1 MLHFALTSIKR
12 NFVLVPLLFAL
23 ELSAQSNLVNNYGFE
38 ASSSAATNWTTSTHA
53 GTSGIVTSGSRSG
66 ANAYT
71 NTSTSRTTT
80 GYVENSA
87 SITVPNNQYLIL
99 IGHYKVN
106 GNASSS
112 RVHIGVS
119 SNMGTAYT
127 PAGNNTYYQVSRAIQ
142 NTSGSTATWSPR
154 INMYLSTGSTSRVF
168 TWDDIIAYLSTTST
182 IDLTNP
188 NSATNASVNYT
199 SSSATLTW
207 TNGADN
213 SGGSGVQRTV
223 VLRMT
228 GTCPGTAPTL
238 AAQTIYSKSGG
249 YGVSTI
255 GSWTVLDTVTAGTT
269 SYTDNTISAGTS
281 YVYALVHEDKAY
293 NHSTGTLLY
302 VPVSA
307 TTSPTS
313 PTNTQTG
320 VAATG
325 TSLSWPSIC
334 GAASYDVYLGTNQT
348 DVNNQSSSVLVAS
361 STTATSYNAP
371 TLSYST
377 TYYWKVVPKNAAGNA
392 ATGCPTWSFT
402 STIEPLSF
410 EITRSTGNTYSSI
423 LTSGNSFSWGSY
435 YNADDQMSDALD
447 LNTIGFTGFS
457 YQGMAIT
464 ALKANTNG
472 FITFNSSSS
481 ASFTNSFASQSQI
494 IAPFWEDLVCQGYIY
509 TADQSAQLALLQG
522 SMKYLVTGPQGN
534 QVLTIEWS
542 EMEIYNNP
550 GPSLNFQIKLYEQ
563 DDRIEFV
570 YGRMY
575 GFNGTINYIYSY
587 SLGLSAQTVAST
599 PTSGQLVAQQIANV
613 RNFST
618 NNATTLSELPD
629 CNSKLTFV
637 PNQSP
642 SSASE
647 SARSITN
654 DACSAATTL
663 PIHNGILN
671 DFCNIY
677 SSAGATA
684 SASIPVCT
692 ASTPGTPDD
701 DVWFKFTVTTPG
713 NYGITV
719 NASGGYDAVV
729 QLFSGNCNA
738 LTAVSCANS
747 TSVGAIETITASS
760 LVEGTYFVRVY
771 DAATGTGGSGNFV
784 VSVYSIVT
792 PPTNDNCSGAVALT
806 IGTTYSSGSTANA
819 TASSGIATCGASSP
833 GTADD
838 DVWFTFTA
846 TSTITRIAV
855 DGGIAYNAV
864 MQYFSGSCS
873 TLTNLGCVSS
883 TGAAGEELEDI
894 TTTIGTTY
902 FVRVYHSANGATPT
916 SGFSITISNPVPS
929 CPTLSSPANGVTNI
943 NRTTT
948 QAFSWSAATLPSVGT
963 KTYTIQISTTPTFSS
978 LITLTGA
985 TGITTTSYTLAANTL
1000 SANTQYYWRVL
1011 AVNSNGTSSG
1021 CSYNAFATTGGTSPS
1036 CASGLTPTT
1045 GSTGTSTGLTLS
1057 WTAGAGSPTSYD
1069 VYLSATQSQVTGL
1082 NSAARVATST
1092 TSTSYTASGLSNG
1105 TTYYWTVIPKNASGS
1120 ASGCYVATFTTI
1132 AATPAND
1139 NCSGAITLSATS
1151 STPISG
1157 TTLNAT
1163 QSMAGTVGTANDDV
1177 WYKFTAVSAAHN
1189 IQVSPEYSFNAVVE
1203 LFSGS
1208 CGSLTSISCVNA
1220 NGNGEAESIS
1230 ATGLTVGQTYYVR
1243 VYDFGSVDPTSFL
1256 FDISI
1261 NDIDLGVSS
1270 FASPTANTCGNTT
1283 VTVNLTNYSTADIN
1297 FSVNPVTVSG
1307 SVLSPANVTTTF
1319 TNVVIN
1325 SGTLASGATRQVTLT
1340 TDYSVINAGSYTY
1353 SATATTANDNNNTNN
1368 SNSAVLQRIELPS
1381 PFILTGTGSYC
1392 AGGSGVTFTLSGSET
1407 GVNYQ
1412 LYRSSTVASSLM
1424 SGNGSP
1430 ITFSNV
1436 TVDGSYRVVA
1446 TSTSTNCNSY
1456 MSASAVVTVNPL
1468 WLGFTSDWNTAS
1480 NWCGNVVPPSNANIV
1495 ISGSAVNMP
1504 VLPGGTITVNNL
1516 DLSES
1521 NKSIDLNGST
1531 LTINGQISGS
1541 GVIKGSTAS
1550 SIVVNGSG
1558 DIGALKMDQTANGST
1573 NALRNLTV
1581 NIGTGSVTDLVTLNN
1596 TLNLTGTL
1604 TLSNGTLATGGNLVL
1619 VSNASGTARISAI
1632 ASTADITGNVT
1643 SQRYVPAVVRRYR
1656 MLSPNTSSFTY
1667 NDIKDDIYVTG
1678 SGGATNGFDA
1688 SNPNSASIY
1697 TYQESTTGGRGWKAV
1712 TNITQTL
1719 SSGRGAIVFVRGDR
1733 TLAAPQWYTPPYVSQ
1748 NAVTLDFVG
1757 PVNKG
1762 NISPS
1767 LTYTNTGDADNDG
1780 FNLIGNP
1787 YPSQIDWTLVTK
1799 SNLNPFIY
1807 ILNPSTN
1814 GYVAND
1820 GSTPIASGQA
1830 FFVQANA
1837 ASPTVTFT
1845 ESCKTSGAATSLFKT
1860 SNAPFTLT
1868 MTLDSINSDLAVLR
1882 FRSGTSV
1889 GFSAQEDAL
1898 KFSNSSINMGF
1909 KVSGKDVQINT
1920 IPQLSAVA
1928 DTFVLFTNAPANTY
1942 RISASNFND
1951 IPATKDILLVDQ
1963 FTNTVVNLRQIGNYQ
1978 FTTSSN
1984 AASQGTRFLLVITSQ
1999 GSLPVEF
2006 VDVKAIVA
2014 PNESDVMVSWATA
2027 TEVNNEK
2034 FVVEKSYDNITFKAV
2049 GSVKGAVNSK
2059 VRNDY
2064 IYTDMFAAT
2073 ESTRGRNS
2081 RLYYRIRQVDL
2092 SGDNRLS
2099 KTVVIDFGRDPLA
2112 EATTALQ
2119 VYPNPAKSY
2128 TEIKSG
2134 LQDALGTLIITDV
2147 AGQEVMQVTS
2157 MENKVVIDV
2166 SKLKSGV
2173 YFVKGNGFEAQKLIV
2188 E

>member
-1 MLHFALTSIKR
+1 MLNFTLTLIKR
-12 NFVLVPLLFAL
+12 AFVLAPMLVAL
-23 ELSAQSNLVNNYGFE
+23 GLSAQSNLVNNYGFE
-38 ASSSAATNWTTSTHA
+38 ASTSAATNWTTTAHA
-53 GTSGIVTSGSRSG
+53 GTSGIATSGARSG
-66 ANAYT
+66 SNAYT

-87 SITVPNNQYLIL
+87 SVTVPNNQYLIL
-99 IGHYKVN
+99 IGHYKVS

-119 SNMGTAYT
+119 GDMGSAYT
-127 PAGNNTYYQVSRAIQ
+127 PAGSNTYYQISRAIQ

-168 TWDDIIAYLSTTST
+168 TWDDIIAYLSSSST
-182 IDLTNP
+182 IDLTAP
-188 NSATNASVNYT
+188 NTATNTSVNYT
-199 SSSATLTW
+199 SSSATLSW

-223 VLRMT
+223 VLRMA

-249 YGVSTI
+249 YGISTV

-269 SYTDNTISAGTS
+269 TYTDNTIVSGTS

-293 NHSTGTLLY
+293 NHSSGTLLY
-302 VPVSA
+302 VPVAA

-313 PTNTQTG
+313 PTNAQTN
-320 VAATG
+320 VAVSG
-325 TSLSWPSIC
+325 TTLSWPSIC
-334 GAASYDVYLGTNQT
+334 GAASYDVYLSTSQT
-348 DVNNQSSSVLVAS
+348 DVNNQVASTLVSS
-361 STTATSYNAP
+361 STTSTSYTTP
-371 TLSYST
+371 TLGGLT

-392 ATGCPTWSFT
+392 ATGCPNWSFT
-402 STIEPLSF
+402 TVIAPLSF
-410 EITRSTGNTYSSI
+410 EISRVTGNAYSSI
-423 LTSGNSFSWGSY
+423 AASGNSFSWGSS
-435 YNADDQMSDALD
+435 YNADDQMSDALN
-447 LNTIGFTGFS
+447 LTAIGFTGFT
-457 YQGMAIT
+457 YQGVSIT
-464 ALKANTNG
+464 SLKANTNG
-472 FITFNSSSS
+472 FITFNSASS
-481 ASFTNSFASQSQI
+481 ASYTNSFASQSQI
-494 IAPFWEDLVCQGYIY
+494 VAPFWEDLVCQGYIY
-509 TADQSAQLALLQG
+509 SFDQPTQKALLE
-522 SMKYLVTGPQGN
+522 SSLKYLVTGTQGN

-542 EMEIYNNP
+542 EMEIYSNP

-575 GFNGTINYIYSY
+575 GFNGTVDYTYSY

-599 PTSGQLVAQQIANV
+599 PTTGQLVAQQIANV
-613 RNFST
+613 RNFSFT
-618 NNATTLSELPD
+618 NTTTISELPD

-647 SARSITN
+647 SARTISN
-654 DACSAATTL
+654 DECSTAVTL
-663 PIHNGILN
+663 PIHNGIQN

-677 SSAGATA
+677 SSKGATA
-684 SASIPVCT
+684 SSSITTCS
-692 ASTPGTPDD
+692 ASTPGTADD
-701 DVWFKFTVTTPG
+701 DVWFKFTVTTSG
-713 NYGITV
+713 SYAITV
-719 NASGGYDAVV
+719 NGSGGYNPVV

-738 LTAVSCANS
+738 LTAISCVNS
-747 TSVGAIETITASS
+747 TSTGAIETLTASS

-771 DAATGTGGSGNFV
+771 DAGTGAGGSGNFV
-784 VSVYSIVT
+784 ISVYDVVS
-792 PPTNDNCSGAVALT
+792 PPANDNCSGAVALT
-806 IGTTYSSGSTANA
+806 IGTPYVSGSTANA

-838 DVWFTFTA
+838 DVWFSFTA

-855 DGGIAYNAV
+855 DGGSAYNAV
-864 MQYFSGSCS
+864 VQYFSGSCS
-873 TLTNLGCVSS
+873 ALSNLGCVSS
-883 TGAAGEELEDI
+883 TGAAGEELVDI
-894 TTTIGTTY
+894 ATTIGAAY

-916 SGFSITISNPVPS
+916 TGFTITVSNPVPS
-929 CPTLSSPANGVTNI
+929 CPTLSSPANGVTNL
-943 NRTTT
+943 NRGAAQT
-948 QAFSWSAATLPSVGT
+948 FSWTASTLPSTGT
-963 KTYTIQISTTPTFSS
+963 KTYTIQISTTPTFTS
-978 LITLTGA
+978 LVTLTGA
-985 TGITTTSYTLAANTL
+985 TNISTTSYSLAANTL
-1000 SANTQYYWRVL
+1000 AANTQYYWRVL
-1011 AVNSNGTSSG
+1011 AVNANGTSAG
-1021 CSYNAFATTGGTSPS
+1021 CSYYALATTGGTAPS

-1045 GSTGTSTGLTLS
+1045 ESTGVSTGVTLS

-1082 NSAARVATST
+1082 NSAARVATGT
-1092 TSTSYTASGLSNG
+1092 TSTSYAASGLING

-1120 ASGCYVATFTTI
+1120 ASGCYVASFTTI

-1139 NCSGAITLSATS
+1139 NCSGAITISATS
-1151 STPISG
+1151 STPIEG

-1163 QSMAGTVGTANDDV
+1163 QSMAGTVGTADDDV
-1177 WYKFTAVSAAHN
+1177 WYKFTAVSSAHN

-1220 NGNGEAESIS
+1220 NGNGVTESIS
-1230 ATGLTVGQTYYVR
+1230 ATGLTIGQTYYVR
-1243 VYDFGSVDPTSFL
+1243 VYDFGTTNPTSFI

-1261 NDIDLGVSS
+1261 NDVDLGISS
-1270 FASPTANTCGNTT
+1270 FASPTTNNCGNTT
-1283 VTVNLTNYSTADIN
+1283 VTVNLINYSTADID

-1307 SVLSPANVTTTF
+1307 SALSPANVTTTF
-1319 TNVVIN
+1319 SNVVIN
-1325 SGTLASGATRQVTLT
+1325 SGTLASGATRQVTLST
-1340 TDYSVINAGSYTY
+1340 NYSVVNAGSYTY

-1368 SNSAVLQRIELPS
+1368 TYSSVLQRIELPS
-1381 PFILTGTGSYC
+1381 PFILSGTGSYC

-1412 LYRSSTVASSLM
+1412 LYLSSTAASSVM
-1424 SGNGSP
+1424 SGTGSS
-1430 ITFSNV
+1430 ITFNNV
-1436 TVDGSYRVVA
+1436 TVDGAYRVVA

-1495 ISGSAVNMP
+1495 ISGTAANMP

-1541 GVIKGSTAS
+1541 GVIKGSSTS
-1550 SIVVNGSG
+1550 SIVINGSG
-1558 DIGALKMDQTANGST
+1558 NIGSLKMDQTTDGTT

-1581 NIGTGSVTDLVTLNN
+1581 NVGTGGVSDQVTLSN
-1596 TLNLTGTL
+1596 TLNLSGTL

-1619 VSNASGTARISAI
+1619 VSNASGTARIAAI
-1632 ASTADITGNVT
+1632 ASTANITGNVV
-1643 SQRYVPAVVRRYR
+1643 SQRYVPSVVRRYR

-1667 NDIKDDIYVTG
+1667 SDVKDDIFVTG

-1697 TYQESTTGGRGWKAV
+1697 TYQESTTGGRGWKPV
-1712 TNITQTL
+1712 TNINQTL
-1719 SSGRGAIVFVRGDR
+1719 SSGKGAIVFVRGDR
-1733 TLAAPQWYTPPYVSQ
+1733 SLSSPQWYTPPYVTQ
-1748 NAVTLDFVG
+1748 NAVTIDFVG

-1762 NISPS
+1762 DISPS
-1767 LTYTNTGDADNDG
+1767 LTYTNTGDSDNDG

-1837 ASPTVTFT
+1837 ASPSVTFT
-1845 ESCKTSGAATSLFKT
+1845 ESCKTAGSASSLFKT
-1860 SNAPFTLT
+1860 GNAPFTIT
-1868 MTLDSINSDLAVLR
+1868 MTLDSINSDLAILR
-1882 FRSGTSV
+1882 FAPGASN
-1889 GFSAQEDAL
+1889 GFNAQEDAL
-1898 KFSNSSINMGF
+1898 KFANSSINMGF

-1928 DTFVLFTNAPANTY
+1928 DTFVLFTNAPSNTY

-1951 IPATKDILLVDQ
+1951 IPLTKDILLVDQ
-1963 FTNTVVNLRQIGNYQ
+1963 FTNTVVNLRQNSNYQ
-1978 FTTSSN
+1978 FATTSN
-1984 AASQGTRFLLVITSQ
+1984 ASSQGTRFLLVITNQ
-1999 GSLPVEF
+1999 GALPVEF
-2006 VDVKAIVA
+2006 VEVKAIVA
-2014 PNESDVMVSWATA
+2014 PNESDVMVSWSTA
-2027 TEVNNEK
+2027 AEVNNEK

-2064 IYTDMFAAT
+2064 VYTDVFAAT
-2073 ESTRGRNS
+2073 ESTRGNNS
-2081 RLYYRIRQVDL
+2081 RLYYRVRQVDFSGENSL
-2092 SGDNRLS
+2092 SNV
-2099 KTVVIDFGRDPLA
+2099 VVIDFGKELNTDV
-2112 EATTALQ
+2112 TNSLQ
-2119 VYPNPAKSY
+2119 VFPNPAHVT

-2134 LQDALGTLIITDV
+2134 LNDALGTLIITDI
-2147 AGQEVMQVTS
+2147 AGQEVMQVTAL
-2157 MENKVVIDV
+2157 ENRVVLDV
-2166 SKLKSGV
+2166 RDLKSGV
-2173 YFVKGNGFEAQKLIV
+2173 YFIKGNGFETQKLIV